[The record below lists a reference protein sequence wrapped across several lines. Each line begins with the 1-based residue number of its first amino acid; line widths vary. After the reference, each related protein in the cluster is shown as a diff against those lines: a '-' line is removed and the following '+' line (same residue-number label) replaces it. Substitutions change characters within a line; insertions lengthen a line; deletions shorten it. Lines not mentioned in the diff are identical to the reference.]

1 MNTPPFSCVPTCVPC
16 GVLSHVA
23 SYVSCCAL
31 YSEPTQVSISVFWCV
46 PQGVF
51 MTVPIF
57 LPIKN
62 SIIWLKP
69 DYAITIIR
77 LYKCRSSLYDFIK
90 LAFHQFGQAILAKRG
105 YDFGT

>member
-1 MNTPPFSCVPTCVPC
+1 MKIPPFSCVPCN
-16 GVLSHVA
+16 VLSHVA
-23 SYVSCCAL
+23 SDVSCDVL
-31 YSEPTQVSISVFWCV
+31 YSEPARVSISVFWCV
-46 PQGVF
+46 PHGVF
-51 MTVPIF
+51 MTVPMF

-62 SIIWLKP
+62 SIIWQKP

-77 LYKCRSSLYDFIK
+77 LYYCRSSLYDFIE